1 MAKVDR
7 VRWSGKQRAGK
18 RPASHYLSCFMHCSL
33 SRSAFAR
40 IRRERLAAAA
50 LLGLAL
56 APVAR
61 AQQSARRVLP
71 PLELRADVIDP
82 RSTKNGTL
90 QAGAGVN
97 IPLGSYARLEL
108 DGGAGVTRHA
118 DTDQHSGRGDAIAR
132 FLLDPFAESPW
143 GLSIGGGMS
152 VLFTDGARTREYL
165 VVVADLEA
173 PRVGGIVPALQLG
186 LGGGLR
192 VGLVARAYRPG
203 RR

>member
-1 MAKVDR
+1 
-7 VRWSGKQRAGK
+7 
-18 RPASHYLSCFMHCSL
+18 MHVSL
-33 SRSAFAR
+33 SRLAFAR
-40 IRRERLAAAA
+40 IRRERLATAA
-50 LLGLAL
+50 LCALAL

-61 AQQSARRVLP
+61 AQQSARRLVP
-71 PLELRADVIDP
+71 PLELRADAIDL

-97 IPLGSYARLEL
+97 LPLGSYVRMEL
-108 DGGAGVTRHA
+108 DGAGGVTRRAEA
-118 DTDQHSGRGDAIAR
+118 DYHSGRGDAIAR
-132 FLLDPFAESPW
+132 FLLDPFSESPW

-152 VLFTDGARTREYL
+152 VLFADGARTREYL
-165 VVVADLEA
+165 LVVADLEA
-173 PRVGGIVPALQLG
+173 PRVGGIVPALQVG